1 MGCCGAAPEGCDILR
16 DDFTRDSLETLT
28 FSSQSS
34 STYGWYITM
43 TSTPTACIVGDTL
56 TGQSTFDS
64 QFYSYYVTDVSAS
77 VVKVEFLYVETPDES
92 LDPDPETQGIT
103 SFTVKRL
110 GSDYAVS
117 DTTQPANY
125 LYGIGSD
132 GLVASNTEGEYG
144 NRSWLELT
152 GLSGKQNFKLDA
164 TIHHYG
170 STEHTLEI
178 HTMTT
183 DANVDD
189 YYNGV
194 KFVDNS
200 CTTCTTTNKAH
211 IQFAAKYKYPHV
223 LPDDPPSVGYERRRE
238 PFEHLETP
246 NPHRGGYQS
255 SANTIPVNGVYY
267 KDDSININY
276 CQKEYVESIKY
287 NRFDLSKTLNYVSAT
302 VTVGIE
308 NGLALVGA
316 ATMYGKNTPT
326 SADPDPRY
334 QYGGSELSNRTFI
347 KNTKPIQAKSLVVQ
361 YNDRQSGKQICGSCI
376 SDMTC
381 SELQLLPQYIDSR
394 DRDVEQTVYDLGFV
408 PSEVTTH
415 SYDQTITYNST
426 DEKSLFQPGIGSASE
441 VWRGG
446 YFRIPMIQFSGGRY
460 SYSMI
465 DSSVGE
471 IYGLYSEMT
480 VQFNAS
486 DSYVDNGYRLGID
499 GDGNGYYSNFHY
511 TTLDPADLTYDTRI
525 TTGKEYTV
533 GWCLLPVYVPLP
545 TSISTWDGEAVVWR
559 MTSWIQGYDFIIA

>member
-16 DDFTRDSLETLT
+16 DDFSRDSLETLT
-28 FSSQSS
+28 YSSQSS

-43 TSTPTACIVGDTL
+43 TSTPTACTVGDTL

-132 GLVASNTEGEYG
+132 GLVASNTAGEYG
-144 NRSWLELT
+144 DRAWLELT

-170 STEHTLEI
+170 STDHTLEI

-189 YYNGV
+189 YHNGV

-200 CTTCTTTNKAH
+200 CTTCTTNNRAH
-211 IQFAAKYKYPHV
+211 VQFAGKYKYPTGAGGNARKR
-223 LPDDPPSVGYERRRE
+223 DPFNNLSGNRFTEIVS
-238 PFEHLETP
+238 
-246 NPHRGGYQS
+246 YQS

-267 KDDSININY
+267 KDDSINITY
-276 CQKEYVESIKY
+276 CQKEYLESIQY
-287 NRFDLSKTLNYVSAT
+287 NRENLSLTLNYISAT

-316 ATMYGKNTPT
+316 ATMYGQNPSQTG
-326 SADPDPRY
+326 
-334 QYGGSELSNRTFI
+334 YGGSELSNRTFI
-347 KNTKPIQAKSLVVQ
+347 NNTKPIQAKSLVVQ
-361 YNDRQSGKQICGSCI
+361 YNDGQSGKEICGSCI

-394 DRDVEQTVYDLGFV
+394 DRDVEQTVYDLGFT

-415 SYDQTITYNST
+415 SIDKTVTYNSSS
-426 DEKSLFQPGIGSASE
+426 EKLLQQPGIGSAAE
-441 VWRGG
+441 VWRGEFYVIHSHG
-446 YFRIPMIQFSGGRY
+446 KY
-460 SYSMI
+460 SYAMI
-465 DSSVGE
+465 DAKIGE
-471 IYGLYSEMT
+471 IYGMYSEMD

-486 DSYVDNGYRLGID
+486 DSYTENGFRVGID
-499 GDGNGYYSNFHY
+499 SSGNGYYSLS
-511 TTLDPADLTYDTRI
+511 TDATIPSSEMTYDARI
-525 TTGKEYTV
+525 TTGKTYKL
-533 GWCLLPVYVPLP
+533 GWCLLPVNVLLP
-545 TSISTWDGEAVVWR
+545 PSGDETVVWR
-559 MTSWIQGYDFIIA
+559 YTAWIEGEDWVIA